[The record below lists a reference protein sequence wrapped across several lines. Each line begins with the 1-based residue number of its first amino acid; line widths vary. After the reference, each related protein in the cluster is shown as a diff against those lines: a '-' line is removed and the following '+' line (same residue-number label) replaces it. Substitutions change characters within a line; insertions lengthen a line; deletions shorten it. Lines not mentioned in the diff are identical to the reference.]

1 MMKIMFRERDYEE
14 YKQIS
19 MKELEEIKIKMD
31 KPSSGG
37 CSWGCE
43 VIAIDKI
50 DVENNAIYLQVE
62 EFEC

>member
-31 KPSSGG
+31 KPSSDGG
-37 CSWGCE
+37 SWGCE

-50 DVENNAIYLQVE
+50 DVENNVMYLQIE

>member
-31 KPSSGG
+31 KPSSNR
-37 CSWGCE
+37 CSWGCD
-43 VIAIDKI
+43 VIAVDEI
-50 DVENNAIYLQVE
+50 DVENNAMYLQIE

>member
-1 MMKIMFRERDYEE
+1 MFRERGDYEK
-14 YKQIS
+14 YRQIS

-31 KPSSGG
+31 KPSSDW

-50 DVENNAIYLQVE
+50 DVENNVMYLQVK
-62 EFEC
+62 EFVC